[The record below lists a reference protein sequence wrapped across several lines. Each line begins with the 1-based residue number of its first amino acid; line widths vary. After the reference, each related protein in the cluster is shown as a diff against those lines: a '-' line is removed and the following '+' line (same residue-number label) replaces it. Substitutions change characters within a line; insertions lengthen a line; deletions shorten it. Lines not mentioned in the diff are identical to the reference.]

1 MSFVSY
7 NNLIIT
13 SNPASESILDAGAYR
28 VFEGGLEIINNIPVN
43 KRKAGMLVST
53 NNGNKL
59 YKLNEGPWTQ
69 TDSDWTELVFTT
81 VENEVKFVDH
91 EIPTGLINGTNQIF
105 TLQHSPLSGSDH
117 VYLNGLLQDRG
128 IDSDYI
134 IQDKQI
140 IFSSPL
146 NQNSKLKCSYRYC

>member
-1 MSFVSY
+1 MSFISY

-28 VFEGGLEIINNIPVN
+28 AFEGGLEIINNIPVN
-43 KRKAGMLVST
+43 KRKPGMLVST
-53 NNGNKL
+53 NNGDKF

-81 VENEVKFVDH
+81 TENEVKFIDH
-91 EIPTGLINGTNQIF
+91 EIPTGLIDGTNQTF
-105 TLQHSPLSGSDH
+105 TLQQLPLSGSDH

-140 IFSSPL
+140 IFSFL
-146 NQNSKLKCSYRYC
+146 LHQGSKLKCSYRYC